1 MGFLFIKVHSELII
15 RWLDMKVNIMSLLL
29 SVDTEQLT
37 VYNYW
42 NNRWAEQYLFV
53 NAVSR
58 VCSFLYS
65 FLWQW

>member
-37 VYNYW
+37 VYNY
-42 NNRWAEQYLFV
+42 
-53 NAVSR
+53 
-58 VCSFLYS
+58 
-65 FLWQW
+65 